1 MKENV
6 RIAVIGAGWWACES
20 HIPHILK
27 NPNAELVSVCRL
39 GTNELENLKKSY
51 GIMHLTED
59 HREVYTQNPHG
70 VVVASPHVLHF
81 EHASTALEN
90 RCHVLL
96 EKPMVTDT
104 QQAKVLC
111 NIVKES
117 GKVLMTPYGLNYS
130 NYMEKAADKV
140 AEGCIGEIKHIV
152 LHMSSALLDLFAGES
167 VLDFAKNHMY
177 QPSPSTWSDPLR
189 AGGYGWGQMSHALA
203 ALFFVA
209 DLEPLDV
216 HAITSQSPTG
226 ADYYDAAII
235 RFTQGA
241 TGSVS
246 GAAGLPK
253 HCPAQLEF
261 KLFGSEGMLLLD
273 MEEGRERLQIRR
285 FDQRD
290 TIHPMEHGEGFGAY
304 STEESVNRFI
314 KLCQGVKV
322 RNCGDQ
328 IVGLKTVQVLD
339 ALYKSSVTGETVLC
353 K

>member
-20 HIPHILK
+20 HIPHILQ

-117 GKVLMTPYGLNYS
+117 GK
-130 NYMEKAADKV
+130 
-140 AEGCIGEIKHIV
+140 
-152 LHMSSALLDLFAGES
+152 
-167 VLDFAKNHMY
+167 
-177 QPSPSTWSDPLR
+177 
-189 AGGYGWGQMSHALA
+189 
-203 ALFFVA
+203 
-209 DLEPLDV
+209 
-216 HAITSQSPTG
+216 
-226 ADYYDAAII
+226 
-235 RFTQGA
+235 
-241 TGSVS
+241 
-246 GAAGLPK
+246 
-253 HCPAQLEF
+253 
-261 KLFGSEGMLLLD
+261 
-273 MEEGRERLQIRR
+273 
-285 FDQRD
+285 
-290 TIHPMEHGEGFGAY
+290 
-304 STEESVNRFI
+304 
-314 KLCQGVKV
+314 
-322 RNCGDQ
+322 
-328 IVGLKTVQVLD
+328 
-339 ALYKSSVTGETVLC
+339 
-353 K
+353 